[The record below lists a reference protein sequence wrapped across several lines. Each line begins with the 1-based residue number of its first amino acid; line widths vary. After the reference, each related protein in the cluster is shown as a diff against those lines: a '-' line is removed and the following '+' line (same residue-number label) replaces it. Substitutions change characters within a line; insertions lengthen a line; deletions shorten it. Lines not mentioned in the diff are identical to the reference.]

1 MGKELNEV
9 RELDGLLD
17 GEFHAEGV
25 DRANKY
31 LACPRMINSLLT
43 AEYMKVEC

>member
-17 GEFHAEGV
+17 GEFHAEGT
-25 DRANKY
+25 DRRNKH
-31 LACPRMINSLLT
+31 LACPGTTNSLLT
-43 AEYMKVEC
+43 AEYMKVEY